1 MNPREKINLLLP
13 RILPMLVLLC
23 SPVPL
28 LLSCAT
34 APEKRMEGEEK
45 VVERSVKSRPD
56 WVAKR
61 FYEEDDFYYFVG
73 RERSRDPSLGEDAA
87 RLQAMSQLASAYES
101 VITQEIRKAKGEVPQ
116 GLVGFIKDFAALA
129 VKGVPVQGAVLE
141 EVYWEKV
148 ERISYRKAEYVYD
161 VWALVRISKEDFE
174 MGMSRALEERRKASA
189 NDPKEVLDALDTI
202 EKALTPKAST
212 AAPASPQP

>member
-1 MNPREKINLLLP
+1 MHLLP
-13 RILPMLVLLC
+13 CNFRALLTFTLLSTVLL
-23 SPVPL
+23 PGVF
-28 LLSCAT
+28 LLSSCSST
-34 APEKRMEGEEK
+34 PTRKVEGEET
-45 VVERSVKSRPD
+45 VVERSGKRPD
-56 WVAKR
+56 WVSQR
-61 FYEEDDFYYFVG
+61 FYEEDNYYYFVG

-87 RLQAMSQLASAYES
+87 RLQAMSQLASAFEA

-129 VKGVPVQGAVLE
+129 VKHVPVQGAVLK

-174 MGMSRALEERRKASA
+174 LGMSRALEERRKQAE
-189 NDPKEVLDALDTI
+189 NNPKDVLDALSTI
-202 EKALTPKAST
+202 EKALTPKGVD
-212 AAPASPQP
+212 APAQSSPQP